1 MTPILCGVRGV
12 ALYFFASV
20 EAIGLASDVA
30 AIVVAALALDAREPD
45 FRHSLA
51 LWPDL
56 PQNMHRPWSNLRLR
70 SSVVLSELLRK
81 LGSLTRFLLSLV
93 GW

>member
-12 ALYFFASV
+12 ALYFFALV

-30 AIVVAALALDAREPD
+30 VVVVTALALAAQEPE

-51 LWPDL
+51 L
-56 PQNMHRPWSNLRLR
+56 
-70 SSVVLSELLRK
+70 
-81 LGSLTRFLLSLV
+81 
-93 GW
+93 